1 PPPSHTHNLLPYLF
15 LIIKNLNKAINM
27 KILLQIYKRALNN
40 YPILTQTIQTSIL
53 MGAGDAISQI
63 FIENKGYKEY
73 NLLRTSQFCTV
84 GFCFLGPTL
93 TVWYRLLA
101 KHIGMKGSLVT
112 VKKVALD
119 QFLFAP
125 FCIGMLLTVL
135 GTVQGQ
141 PPKETIKKL
150 KRDYTDIMIANYKL
164 WPAVQLMNF
173 YVVPLN
179 YQVLVVQCVALSWN
193 TYISWKTQSQS
204 RNVE

>member
-1 PPPSHTHNLLPYLF
+1 MSTGD
-15 LIIKNLNKAINM
+15 
-27 KILLQIYKRALNN
+27 ILA
-40 YPILTQTIQTSIL
+40 QTIVEKKTFQEYSTIRTLQFGSLGIAFVGPL
-53 MGAGDAISQI
+53 CTTWYRLLARKVGT
-63 FIENKGYKEY
+63 KGTVVALKKVA
-73 NLLRTSQFCTV
+73 LDQMICAPVMTMAVVFCTV

-101 KHIGMKGSLVT
+101 KHVGMKGSLVT

-125 FCIGMLLTVL
+125 FCIGALLTVL

-141 PPKETIKKL
+141 PPKETMRKL

-164 WPAVQLMNF
+164 WPAVQLLNF

-193 TYISWKTQSQS
+193 TYISWKTQSQK
-204 RNVE
+204 NDVE